1 MRKPVPYDQLC
12 KELDESLNSLRDYDK
27 KIAQL
32 TEERKVVKAQ
42 YNKLINKLT
51 TRLKNKVKEVWKNQ
65 YGITLR
71 SVKVNLISHWMDLEF
86 IEDDCTN
93 YLSVFFFGNSPHD
106 LITKPWMFIGTD
118 PRTITPRN
126 RLDCRFGIKM
136 LEAGEAVLHNI

>member
-12 KELDESLNSLRDYDK
+12 KELDESFNSLRDYDK
-27 KIAQL
+27 KIAHL

-42 YNKLINKLT
+42 YNKMINKLT

-65 YGITLR
+65 YDITLR
-71 SVKVNLISHWMDLEF
+71 SVKVSLISHWMYLEF

-93 YLSVFFFGNSPHD
+93 FLTVFFFGNSPHD

-118 PRTITPRN
+118 PRIINDKN
-126 RLDCRFGIKM
+126 RLNCRVEIKM

>member
-65 YGITLR
+65 YGNTLL
-71 SVKVNLISHWMDLEF
+71 SVKVNLTSHWLELKF
-86 IEDDCTN
+86 IGDNCTQS
-93 YLSVFFFGNSPHD
+93 LAVFFFEISPHD
-106 LITKPWMFIGTD
+106 LVTKPWMFIGTD
-118 PRTITPRN
+118 PRTITSMN
-126 RLDCRFGIKM
+126 RIDCTVGIKM